1 VSTTD
6 RAPARTVAT
15 IPAEARS
22 FQGEPSGIV
31 TRLLANAI
39 DAAAAAAIVVGVYLV
54 VAAIQFLRR
63 GVAFR
68 FPTVTS
74 AQAYV
79 AFALVLTGYFAWSW
93 ATTGRTYGDALLG
106 LRVITRDG
114 HRLRPGRALVRAV
127 LCVAFPMLLLWAAI
141 SRDSHSVQDLVMRT
155 SVRYDWGPGRLD
167 LGDPGRVAVDVAAPV
182 ADEPDDG
189 HPEPLPRLDG
199 E

>member
-6 RAPARTVAT
+6 RAATRTVAT

-39 DAAAAAAIVVGVYLV
+39 DAVIAAAIVVGVYLA
-54 VAAIQFLRR
+54 VAAVLFLRR
-63 GVAFR
+63 GVEFR
-68 FPTVTS
+68 FLTVTS

-106 LRVITRDG
+106 LRVVTRDG
-114 HRLRPGRALVRAV
+114 DRLRPGRALLRAV
-127 LCVAFPMLLLWAAI
+127 LCVAFPLLLLWAAI
-141 SRDSHSVQDLVMRT
+141 SRHSHSVQDVVMRT
-155 SVRYDWGPGRLD
+155 SVRYDWGR
-167 LGDPGRVAVDVAAPV
+167 A
-182 ADEPDDG
+182 
-189 HPEPLPRLDG
+189 G
-199 E
+199 ET